1 MFESKTKIEDKKDLK
16 DEELIVLGKKD
27 PRYFELLVNRYKE
40 PFLRKTSS
48 IFYSVSDAGDHEDV
62 VQDVF
67 VKIFLNADKFEN
79 RGDGSFKAWAYR
91 ILFNTTMTALS
102 KSSSVKK
109 VSIDDVLDL
118 GEENADLYSESE
130 VENKFSLDTALY
142 LLSKLPKKLQQT
154 ARMYFMEEKDYE
166 EIAKLEDSS
175 EGAIRVRVHR
185 AKEAMKEIAREFN

>member
-1 MFESKTKIEDKKDLK
+1 MLEINTKTEDKKELK
-16 DEELIVLGKKD
+16 DEELIVLSKKD
-27 PRYFELLVNRYKE
+27 PRLFEVLVNRYKE

-48 IFYSVSDAGDHEDV
+48 IFYTVTDSSNHEDV

-67 VKIFLNADKFEN
+67 VKIFLNASKFEN
-79 RGDGSFKAWAYR
+79 RGEGSFKAWAYR

-102 KSSSVKK
+102 KSSAVKK
-109 VSIDDVLDL
+109 VPIDDILEI

-130 VENKFSLDTALY
+130 IKSKFSLDTALY
-142 LLSKLPKKLQQT
+142 LLSKLPQKLQKT
-154 ARMYFMEEKDYE
+154 ARMYFMEEKDYG
-166 EIAKLEDSS
+166 EIAKLEDST